1 MTDLKTGSEVIYG
14 GLMATVLTVD
24 ESENLVKI
32 AWLDVDGNMEFKEW
46 VRLQDVIPAS
56 IQETRDNVNSPSHYQ
71 FPGGV
76 EVIQITKHLNFCRG
90 NAVKYLARAGRKDIA
105 DELEDLKKA
114 AFYVQ
119 CEIDR
124 INAERAV

>member
-1 MTDLKTGSEVIYG
+1 MTNSLEIESKATYG
-14 GLMATVLTVD
+14 GLEVTVLALD
-24 ESENLVKI
+24 ADLVKI
-32 AWLDVDGNMEFKEW
+32 AWLDEDGNMEFKEW
-46 VRLQDVIPAS
+46 VKLSDVVPITV
-56 IQETRDNVNSPSHYQ
+56 ENKNDNVNSPSHYQ